1 MTDQEKWK
9 SLVKEIDQG
18 AHLNDWEMEFIDS
31 MLKLIERGV
40 PFTQKQG
47 ATIERIYK
55 DRIG

>member
-1 MTDQEKWK
+1 MTDQEEWA

-18 AHLNDWEMEFIDS
+18 AHLTAWEEGFIDD
-31 MLKLIERGV
+31 MLKLIDKKQS
-40 PFTQKQG
+40 FSQKQG